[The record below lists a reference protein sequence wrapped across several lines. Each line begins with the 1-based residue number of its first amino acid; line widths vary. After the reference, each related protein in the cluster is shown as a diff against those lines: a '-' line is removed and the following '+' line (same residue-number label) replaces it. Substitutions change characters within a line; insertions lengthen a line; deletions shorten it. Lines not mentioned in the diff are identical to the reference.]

1 MESNFSSKKK
11 GRRLSILGILLLF
24 FILIFIEIFLQGSK
38 RLSIPFVLDSTISH
52 LLFNVVFI
60 LIVIIIFVL
69 GRNLIKLYLERRKGI
84 LGSHFKTQL
93 MLFFIGFSIIP
104 TILMFIF
111 ASDLI
116 SRNIET
122 WFTSPIDEVM
132 NNSKIIGEAIYKRI
146 EEDSYKF
153 SEILLSEIKKKTLY
167 SPTNRHEFQEFLK
180 ERMALYKLDFINCF
194 INEQEIVSLAN
205 ANLPL
210 IEWIDIPDD
219 LVKSAIR
226 EGRKRWINELGK
238 GELIRCGVS
247 TDIEDIGKLTIF
259 TGIYLEEGYINPLK
273 RISSSV
279 LRYQQMK
286 LYKDPTRTSYLLL
299 LLFVASL
306 LIFSASWLGIHLAR
320 TITTPVEKL
329 ARATEEISKG
339 NLGIKVE
346 PPPSGEIRL
355 LTESFN
361 KMVKELK
368 ENQEILFHKTKEL
381 ENRAQFI
388 ETVLANVPAG
398 VITID
403 EKGMLSSA
411 NSASLKML
419 NLPHNVIG
427 KEFAEVFGDPPYEDI
442 KNYIDKTLKGRYKI
456 SEKEVIIQMDGK
468 TFTFAVNI
476 TPFTDT
482 SGNFLGMIMVLEDL
496 TQFVMM
502 QKIAA
507 WREIAQRVA
516 HEIKNPLTP
525 IQLSAERILKN
536 IEKKES
542 PDKEIIEEGIKTILR
557 ETTTIK
563 TLVSEFSKFA
573 RMPSAQ
579 FSPVNIIE
587 LIKEVCSLYRESFK
601 DVDFILEFDPE
612 TPEEISADTDQM
624 KRALINIVENAIE
637 AMNGSGKIWIA
648 THFKRENSRLTI
660 EIADNGP
667 GIPASDR
674 DKLFLPYFSTKRKGR
689 GLGLT
694 IVNEIVNEHKGYL
707 HIEDNKPTG
716 TKFFIE
722 IPIEIPV

>member
-1 MESNFSSKKK
+1 METTPAPMKK

-24 FILIFIEIFLQGSK
+24 LILLLIEILLQGSK
-38 RLSIPFVLDSTISH
+38 RLSIPFILSSTLSH

-69 GRNLIKLYLERRKGI
+69 LRNLIKLYLEKRKGV
-84 LGSHFKTQL
+84 LGSHLKTQL
-93 MLFFIGFSIIP
+93 MLFFIGFSITP
-104 TILMFIF
+104 TILMFLF

-132 NNSKIIGEAIYKRI
+132 NNSQIIGEAIYKRI
-146 EEDSYKF
+146 EEDSFKF
-153 SEILLSEIKKKTLY
+153 SEILLAEIKKKSLY
-167 SPTNRHEFQEFLK
+167 SPVNRLEFQEFLK
-180 ERMALYKLDFINCF
+180 ERMSLYKLDFINCF

-205 ANLPL
+205 ANLPM
-210 IEWIDIPDD
+210 IEWIDIPKE
-219 LVKSAIR
+219 LVSAVIK
-226 EGRKRWINELGK
+226 EGKKRWINELGK

-247 TDIEDIGKLTIF
+247 TDLENVGKLTIF

-273 RISSSV
+273 KISSSV

-286 LYKDPTRTSYLLL
+286 LYKDPTRTSYLLI
-299 LLFVASL
+299 LLFIASL
-306 LIFSASWLGIHLAR
+306 LIFSASWLGIHLAK

-329 ARATEEISKG
+329 AKATEEISKG
-339 NLGIKVE
+339 NLGVEVE

-368 ENQEILFHKTKEL
+368 ENQEILFQKTKEL

-398 VITID
+398 VITIN
-403 EKGMLSSA
+403 ERGLISSV

-419 NLPHNVIG
+419 NLPHNVLG
-427 KEFAEVFGDPPYEDI
+427 RDFREVFSNISYEEI
-442 KNYIDKTLKGRYKI
+442 KNYIEKTFKGRYKI
-456 SEKEVIIQMDGK
+456 SEKEVIIQIDGK
-468 TFTFAVNI
+468 NYTFAVNI

-482 SGNFLGMIMVLEDL
+482 LGNFLGVIMVLEDL

-502 QKIAA
+502 QKLAA

-536 IEKKES
+536 IEKKER
-542 PDKEIIEEGIKTILR
+542 PDKDIIEEGVKTILK

-579 FSPVNIIE
+579 FSTVNPVE
-587 LIKEVCSLYRESFK
+587 LIKDVSSLYKESFK
-601 DVDFILEFDPE
+601 GIEFILEFDPK
-612 TPEEISADTDQM
+612 TPKEISADPDQM

-637 AMNGSGKIWIA
+637 AMNGNGKIWIA
-648 THFKRENSRLTI
+648 THFKEENSRLTI

-667 GIPASDR
+667 GIPSSDKE
-674 DKLFLPYFSTKRKGR
+674 KLFLPYFSTKKKGR

-694 IVNEIVNEHKGYL
+694 IVNEIITEHKGFL

-716 TKFFIE
+716 TKFY
-722 IPIEIPV
+722 IEIPV

>member
-1 MESNFSSKKK
+1 LYAIFVVGTAGSGKSLLTSNLVDWYRAKGAHSITVNLDPGAFTLPYEPDVDVRDYIDLQEVMEKYSLGPNGALILSCDLIATRLNEIQDAIDELRPDYAIIDTPGQMELFAYRESGPFILKNLRAEGKAVLFLFDGVLVSNPVNLVSITLLATSVQLRLVTPQIPVLTKKDLIK
-11 GRRLSILGILLLF
+11 NVMKEGRR
-24 FILIFIEIFLQGSK
+24 
-38 RLSIPFVLDSTISH
+38 
-52 LLFNVVFI
+52 
-60 LIVIIIFVL
+60 
-69 GRNLIKLYLERRKGI
+69 
-84 LGSHFKTQL
+84 
-93 MLFFIGFSIIP
+93 
-104 TILMFIF
+104 
-111 ASDLI
+111 
-116 SRNIET
+116 
-122 WFTSPIDEVM
+122 
-132 NNSKIIGEAIYKRI
+132 
-146 EEDSYKF
+146 
-153 SEILLSEIKKKTLY
+153 
-167 SPTNRHEFQEFLK
+167 
-180 ERMALYKLDFINCF
+180 
-194 INEQEIVSLAN
+194 
-205 ANLPL
+205 
-210 IEWIDIPDD
+210 
-219 LVKSAIR
+219 
-226 EGRKRWINELGK
+226 RWINELGK

-247 TDIEDIGKLTIF
+247 TDLEGVGKLTIF
-259 TGIYLEEGYINPLK
+259 TGIYLEEGYSNPLK
-273 RISSSV
+273 KISSSV

-286 LYKDPTRTSYLLL
+286 LYKDPTRTSYLLI

-306 LIFSASWLGIHLAR
+306 LIFSASWLGIHLAK

-329 ARATEEISKG
+329 AKATEEISKG
-339 NLGIKVE
+339 NLEIEVE
-346 PPPSGEIRL
+346 PPSSGELKL

-361 KMVKELK
+361 RMVKELK
-368 ENQEILFHKTKEL
+368 ENQEILFQKTKEL

-403 EKGMLSSA
+403 EKGLLSSA

-419 NLPHNVIG
+419 NLPHNVVG
-427 KEFAEVFGDPPYEDI
+427 KEFREVFGSAPYEDI
-442 KNYIDKTLKGRYKI
+442 KNYIDKTFRGRYKI

-482 SGNFLGMIMVLEDL
+482 SGNFLGVIMVLEDL

-536 IEKKES
+536 IEKKEK
-542 PDKEIIEEGIKTILR
+542 PDKEIIEEGAKTILR
-557 ETTTIK
+557 ETATIK

-579 FSPVNIIE
+579 FSQVNIIE
-587 LIKEVCSLYRESFK
+587 LIKSVSSLYKESFK
-601 DVDFILEFDPE
+601 DVEFILEFDPD
-612 TPEEISADTDQM
+612 TPEEISADPDQM
-624 KRALINIVENAIE
+624 KRALINIIENAIE
-637 AMNGSGKIWIA
+637 AMNGNGKIWIA
-648 THFKRENSRLTI
+648 THFKKEVSRLTI

-667 GIPASDR
+667 GIPISDR
-674 DKLFLPYFSTKRKGR
+674 DKLFLPYFSTKKKGR

-694 IVNEIVNEHKGYL
+694 IVNEIIAEHKGYL

-722 IPIEIPV
+722 LPV

>member
-1 MESNFSSKKK
+1 MEPTLSSKKK

-24 FILIFIEIFLQGSK
+24 FILILVEVFLQGSK
-38 RLSIPFVLDSTISH
+38 RLSIPFILDSTISH

-69 GRNLIKLYLERRKGI
+69 SRNLIKLYLERRKGI

-104 TILMFIF
+104 TILLFIF

-146 EEDSYKF
+146 EEDSFKF
-153 SEILLSEIKKKTLY
+153 SEILLAEIKKRSLY
-167 SPTNRHEFQEFLK
+167 SPINRLEFQEFLK
-180 ERMALYKLDFINCF
+180 ERMSLYKLDFINCF
-194 INEQEIVSLAN
+194 INEHEIVSLAN

-210 IEWIDIPDD
+210 IEWIDIPQD
-219 LVKSAIR
+219 LVKSVMK
-226 EGRKRWINELGK
+226 EGRKRWINELGR

-247 TDIEDIGKLTIF
+247 TELEGVGKLTIF
-259 TGIYLEEGYINPLK
+259 TGIYLEEGYSNPLK
-273 RISSSV
+273 KISSSV

-286 LYKDPTRTSYLLL
+286 LYKDPTRTSYLLI

-306 LIFSASWLGIHLAR
+306 LIFSASWLGIHLAK
-320 TITTPVEKL
+320 TITTPVENL

-339 NLGIKVE
+339 NLEIEVE
-346 PPPSGEIRL
+346 PPPSGEIKL

-368 ENQEILFHKTKEL
+368 ENQEILFQKTKEL

-403 EKGMLSSA
+403 ENGIISSA

-419 NLPHNVIG
+419 NLPHNILG
-427 KEFAEVFGDPPYEDI
+427 KGFREVLGNTPYEDI
-442 KNYIDKTLKGRYKI
+442 KNYIDKTFKGRYKI
-456 SEKEVIIQMDGK
+456 SEKELIIQMDGK
-468 TFTFAVNI
+468 TYTFAVNI

-482 SGNFLGMIMVLEDL
+482 SGNFLGIIMVLEDL

-502 QKIAA
+502 QKLAA

-536 IEKKES
+536 IEKKEK
-542 PDKEIIEEGIKTILR
+542 PDKEIIEEGVRTILR

-579 FSPVNIIE
+579 FTSVNIAE
-587 LIKEVCSLYRESFK
+587 LIKDISSLYSESFK
-601 DVDFILEFDPE
+601 GVEFILEFDPD
-612 TPEEISADTDQM
+612 TPKEISADTDQM

-637 AMNGSGKIWIA
+637 AMNGNGKIWIA
-648 THFKRENSRLTI
+648 THFKKENSRLTI

-667 GIPASDR
+667 GILPSDR
-674 DKLFLPYFSTKRKGR
+674 DKLFLPYFSTKKKGR

-694 IVNEIVNEHKGYL
+694 IVNEIITEHKGFLY
-707 HIEDNKPTG
+707 IDDNKPTG
-716 TKFFIE
+716 TKFIIE
-722 IPIEIPV
+722 IPL

>member
-1 MESNFSSKKK
+1 METTPTPMKK

-24 FILIFIEIFLQGSK
+24 LILLLIEILLQGSK
-38 RLSIPFVLDSTISH
+38 RLSIPFILSSTLSH

-69 GRNLIKLYLERRKGI
+69 SRNLIKLYLEKRKGV
-84 LGSHFKTQL
+84 LGSHLKTQL

-104 TILMFIF
+104 TILMFLF

-132 NNSKIIGEAIYKRI
+132 NNSQIIGEAIYKRI
-146 EEDSYKF
+146 EEDSFKF
-153 SEILLSEIKKKTLY
+153 SEILLAEIKKKSLY
-167 SPTNRHEFQEFLK
+167 SPINRLEFQEFLK
-180 ERMALYKLDFINCF
+180 ERMSLYKLDFINCF

-205 ANLPL
+205 ANLPM
-210 IEWIDIPDD
+210 IEWIDIPQE
-219 LVKSAIR
+219 LVSTVIK

-247 TDIEDIGKLTIF
+247 TDLENVGKLTIF

-273 RISSSV
+273 KISSSV

-286 LYKDPTRTSYLLL
+286 LYKDPTRTSYLLI
-299 LLFVASL
+299 LLFIASL
-306 LIFSASWLGIHLAR
+306 LIFSASWLGIHLAK

-329 ARATEEISKG
+329 AKATEEISKG
-339 NLGIKVE
+339 NLGVEVE

-368 ENQEILFHKTKEL
+368 ENQEILFQKTKEL

-388 ETVLANVPAG
+388 ETVLSNVPAG
-398 VITID
+398 VITIN
-403 EKGMLSSA
+403 ERGLISSV

-419 NLPHNVIG
+419 NLPHNVLG
-427 KEFAEVFGDPPYEDI
+427 RDFREVFSNISYEEI
-442 KNYIDKTLKGRYKI
+442 KNYIEKTFKGRYKI

-468 TFTFAVNI
+468 NYTFAVNI

-482 SGNFLGMIMVLEDL
+482 AGNFLGVIMVLEDL

-502 QKIAA
+502 QKLAA

-536 IEKKES
+536 IEKKDR
-542 PDKEIIEEGIKTILR
+542 PDKEIIEEGVKTILK

-579 FSPVNIIE
+579 FSTVSPVE
-587 LIKEVCSLYRESFK
+587 LIKDVSSLYKESFK
-601 DVDFILEFDPE
+601 GIEFILEFDPK
-612 TPEEISADTDQM
+612 TPKEISADPDQM

-637 AMNGSGKIWIA
+637 AMNGNGKIWIA
-648 THFKRENSRLTI
+648 THFKEENSRLTI

-667 GIPASDR
+667 GIPSSDKE
-674 DKLFLPYFSTKRKGR
+674 KLFLPYFSTKKKGR

-694 IVNEIVNEHKGYL
+694 IVNEIITEHKGFL

-716 TKFFIE
+716 TKFY
-722 IPIEIPV
+722 IEIPV

>member
-1 MESNFSSKKK
+1 MENNSLKKKK
-11 GRRLSILGILLLF
+11 GRRLSILGIILLF
-24 FILIFIEIFLQGSK
+24 FILLLIEVFLRGSK
-38 RLSIPFVLDSTISH
+38 KLSIPFMLDSTISQ
-52 LLFNVVFI
+52 LLFNIVFI

-69 GRNLIKLYLERRKGI
+69 SRNLIKLYLERKKGI

-132 NNSKIIGEAIYKRI
+132 SNTKIIGEAIYKRI
-146 EEDSYKF
+146 EEDSFKF
-153 SEILLSEIKKKTLY
+153 SEILLTEIKRKGLY
-167 SPTNRHEFQEFLK
+167 LPKNRLDFQEFLK

-194 INEQEIVSLAN
+194 INEEEIISLAN

-210 IEWIDIPDD
+210 IEWIDIPQD
-219 LVKSAIR
+219 LVKSTMR

-247 TDIEDIGKLTIF
+247 TDLEGAGKLTIF
-259 TGIYLEEGYINPLK
+259 AGIYLEEGYITPLK
-273 RISSSV
+273 KISSAV
-279 LRYQQMK
+279 LRYQQIK
-286 LYKDPTRTSYLLL
+286 LYKDPTRTSYLLI

-306 LIFSASWLGIHLAR
+306 LIFSASWLGIHLAK

-329 ARATEEISKG
+329 AKATEEISKG
-339 NLGIKVE
+339 NLGIEVE
-346 PPPSGEIRL
+346 PPSSGEIKL

-361 KMVKELK
+361 KMVKELR
-368 ENQEILFHKTKEL
+368 ENQETLLQKTREL

-403 EKGMLSSA
+403 EKGFISSA
-411 NSASLKML
+411 NSTSLKML
-419 NLPHNVIG
+419 NLPHNILG
-427 KEFAEVFGDPPYEDI
+427 RDFREVFRESSYEDI
-442 KNYIDKTLKGRYKI
+442 RNYIDKTFKGRYKI
-456 SEKEVIIQMDGK
+456 SEKEVIVQMDGK
-468 TFTFAVNI
+468 TYTFAVNI
-476 TPFTDT
+476 TPFTDIA
-482 SGNFLGMIMVLEDL
+482 GNFLGIIMVLEDL

-502 QKIAA
+502 QKLAA

-536 IEKKES
+536 IEKKER
-542 PDKEIIEEGIKTILR
+542 PDKEIIEEGVKTILR
-557 ETTTIK
+557 ETATIK

-579 FSPVNIIE
+579 FSSVNIIE
-587 LIKEVCSLYRESFK
+587 LIKDVSSIYRDSFK
-601 DVDFILEFDPE
+601 EVEFILEFDPE
-612 TPEEISADTDQM
+612 TPEEISADPDQM
-624 KRALINIVENAIE
+624 KRALINIVDNAIE
-637 AMNGSGKIWIA
+637 AMNGKGKIWIA
-648 THFKRENSRLTI
+648 TRFKKENSRLTI
-660 EIADNGP
+660 QIADNGP
-667 GIPASDR
+667 GIPPADK
-674 DKLFLPYFSTKRKGR
+674 DKLFLPYFTTKKKGR

-694 IVNEIVNEHKGYL
+694 IVNEIITEHKGFL

-716 TKFFIE
+716 TIFS
-722 IPIEIPV
+722 IEIPV